1 MPCLQTG
8 LFWKKKN
15 TKGKKS
21 ISDGQSHM
29 SKIGGNCQGVQT

>member
-1 MPCLQTG
+1 MFTNWSILE
-8 LFWKKKN
+8 KKKK
-15 TKGKKS
+15 KGKKS

>member
-1 MPCLQTG
+1 MFTNWSILE
-8 LFWKKKN
+8 KKKKK